1 MCQLQQLIHTLQQA
15 GGAGLPQPTA
25 PPPEQKPSLAKVS
38 SLNLNGSIWCC
49 TTILTTHTSLYICLG
64 NEYVGI
70 VESGRYQPYLTVLML
85 YRNHRVNVCFRAINS
100 LPVALCFWFDSVSA
114 RSIWLWWWPW
124 TCGGKDWT
132 SPCCSI
138 YHVGHN
144 KLSFLSVHIQFNLFF
159 LVLS

>member
-1 MCQLQQLIHTLQQA
+1 MLYNHFD
-15 GGAGLPQPTA
+15 
-25 PPPEQKPSLAKVS
+25 
-38 SLNLNGSIWCC
+38 
-49 TTILTTHTSLYICLG
+49 TTHTSLYICLG
-64 NEYVGI
+64 NKYEGI

-85 YRNHRVNVCFRAINS
+85 NRNHSVNAWFRAIHS

-132 SPCCSI
+132 SPCCSH

-144 KLSFLSVHIQFNLFF
+144 TLSFLSVHIQWNILNIELILSFF
-159 LVLS
+159 TETSHQNYSKPCKLIFLAKLLTRYLLWPTEL